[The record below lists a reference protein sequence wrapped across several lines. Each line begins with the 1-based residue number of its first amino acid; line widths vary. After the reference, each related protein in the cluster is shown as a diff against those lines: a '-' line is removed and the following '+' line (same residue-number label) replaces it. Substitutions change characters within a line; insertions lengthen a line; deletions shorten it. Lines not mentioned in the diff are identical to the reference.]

1 LPVLAVLHRLD
12 HTTGAIRGTLRRRRQ
27 TYAGGVSAA
36 GGTLWIQDPAA
47 GLLLRR

>member
-12 HTTGAIRGTLRRRRQ
+12 ATGAIRGTLRPTRQ

-36 GGTLWIQDPAA
+36 GGTLWIQDSAA